1 MERMFKGILIENA
14 DEQRYEIRGLGNE
27 KLSVAEL
34 STLFSVINQ
43 RYENLLPTTTY
54 TNFKA
59 EELISKISCG
69 GESEVIAHAIVSR
82 LWEMEVCAA

>member
-1 MERMFKGILIENA
+1 MERLFKGIFIGNTE
-14 DEQRYEIRGLGNE
+14 EQRFEIRGLGNE

-34 STLFSVINQ
+34 STLFSIVNQ

-59 EELISKISCG
+59 KELISKISCG
-69 GESEVIAHAIVSR
+69 EESEVIAHAIVGR